1 LAKKRYRLVEREELL
16 TVPRISPESKSAAI
30 NRAQGKAPAPPA
42 HLDVASKKIWRLIT
56 HSKPVDYFDPV
67 QRHFLKVM

>member
-1 LAKKRYRLVEREELL
+1 M
-16 TVPRISPESKSAAI
+16 PRISAESRSAAI
-30 NRAQGKAPAPPA
+30 YRAKGKAPAPPA
-42 HLDVASKKIWRLIT
+42 HLDAESKKIWRLIT